1 MKQNLTLT
9 QLSSYIRTYN
19 HSLLIELE
27 KVKMRKESIIRNISE
42 PHETDIEAIP
52 IGNFYKRKS
61 YPKVFSTVL
70 TNIFTTSYF
79 RESRDNWNKW
89 LLLIIR
95 TTNYSRGRVSLSTT
109 MKGKPIGSKC
119 ASHMAYAK
127 AVLRECRFCSRDRQ
141 TTLRS
146 VNLNQHRKEEISSPS
161 LKITCYLLNWFSCV
175 KLSGSNLQL

>member
-19 HSLLIELE
+19 HSLLIKLE

-42 PHETDIEAIP
+42 PWDWYWGHTNWKFLYEEIVSKI
-52 IGNFYKRKS
+52 FL
-61 YPKVFSTVL
+61 TVL

-79 RESRDNWNKW
+79 RESRDNWNKK

-95 TTNYSRGRVSLSTT
+95 TTNHSKGRVSLGTT
-109 MKGKPIGSKC
+109 IKGKPIASKC
-119 ASHMAYAK
+119 APHMAYAK
-127 AVLRECRFCSRDRQ
+127 AVLRERRFCSRDRQ

-146 VNLNQHRKEEISSPS
+146 VNLNQHRKEEMSSPS
-161 LKITCYLLNWFSCV
+161 LKITCYFLNWFSCV

>member
-52 IGNFYKRKS
+52 IGNFYTRKS

-79 RESRDNWNKW
+79 RESRDN
-89 LLLIIR
+89 
-95 TTNYSRGRVSLSTT
+95 
-109 MKGKPIGSKC
+109 
-119 ASHMAYAK
+119 
-127 AVLRECRFCSRDRQ
+127 
-141 TTLRS
+141 
-146 VNLNQHRKEEISSPS
+146 
-161 LKITCYLLNWFSCV
+161 
-175 KLSGSNLQL
+175 